1 MLARTSGLLILFTVL
16 SAPSA
21 ELLSLAQ
28 PPQQITPVRYH
39 FGDDAEGK
47 LGWADSNFDDAS
59 WPVASHGRLPA
70 PAFFSDGF
78 VWLRIH
84 VPAPAGLTG
93 PLALEENKL
102 IDQPDT
108 QAIFVNGQRIGG
120 YGAPPPHSQ
129 GFADPPQSVFPLPH
143 GLVQPGSSAVVV
155 IRAWS
160 GPANRGSRSY
170 EINLTIDGVD
180 RAQMS
185 DAYRRQSLF
194 IGLIPN
200 FAIYLPLGLVGVGLA
215 ILWGVTRRRD
225 LGLFALFLLL
235 ATSTVVFFS
244 LDSAALLTI
253 PMRQYAIIYFI
264 LMFFGSMT
272 YIEVIW
278 SMLQLGAR
286 AWKYV
291 AIFAAFLGASSYSF
305 LHWADQATPL
315 VAACLRYGPRFENLR
330 DVIECAAI
338 VWALVFRPRRLFATM
353 LLLPLVGSYIADF
366 RGINSFELGR
376 FSFNYFTTGILFVDF
391 ALVFLLLHDMWKSWR
406 KGNDY
411 RVEMASAREVQQR
424 LVPAALPEIAA
435 YRLAAAYLPAAEVGG
450 DFYQV
455 LEQRDSAA
463 LILVGDVS
471 GKGLK
476 AAMKGA
482 LAIGAARTLASEE
495 LNPGLLLTRLNREL
509 VRAQDGGFI
518 TCLCARIARD
528 GAVILAN
535 AGHLAPYCNG
545 EEVELESGLPLGIA
559 ADLEYGETGLQLHHG
574 DRLMLLS
581 DGVVEAR
588 KADGE
593 LFGFERTRAI
603 STQSAEQIAKAAEVF
618 GQEDDITVLTVSF
631 EPA

>member
-1 MLARTSGLLILFTVL
+1 
-16 SAPSA
+16 
-21 ELLSLAQ
+21 
-28 PPQQITPVRYH
+28 
-39 FGDDAEGK
+39 
-47 LGWADSNFDDAS
+47 
-59 WPVASHGRLPA
+59 
-70 PAFFSDGF
+70 
-78 VWLRIH
+78 
-84 VPAPAGLTG
+84 
-93 PLALEENKL
+93 
-102 IDQPDT
+102 
-108 QAIFVNGQRIGG
+108 
-120 YGAPPPHSQ
+120 
-129 GFADPPQSVFPLPH
+129 
-143 GLVQPGSSAVVV
+143 
-155 IRAWS
+155 
-160 GPANRGSRSY
+160 
-170 EINLTIDGVD
+170 
-180 RAQMS
+180 
-185 DAYRRQSLF
+185 
-194 IGLIPN
+194 
-200 FAIYLPLGLVGVGLA
+200 
-215 ILWGVTRRRD
+215 
-225 LGLFALFLLL
+225 
-235 ATSTVVFFS
+235 
-244 LDSAALLTI
+244 
-253 PMRQYAIIYFI
+253 
-264 LMFFGSMT
+264 
-272 YIEVIW
+272 
-278 SMLQLGAR
+278 
-286 AWKYV
+286 
-291 AIFAAFLGASSYSF
+291 
-305 LHWADQATPL
+305 
-315 VAACLRYGPRFENLR
+315 
-330 DVIECAAI
+330 
-338 VWALVFRPRRLFATM
+338 M

-366 RGINSFELGR
+366 RGINSFKAGR

-482 LAIGAARTLASEE
+482 LAIGATRTLASEE

-559 ADLEYGETGLQLHHG
+559 ADLEYGETGLQLNHG

-603 STQSAEQIAKAAEVF
+603 STQSAEQIAKTAELF
-618 GQEDDITVLTVSF
+618 GQEDDITVLTLSF